1 MEPLFENSYQ
11 RTEQMN
17 RQLARYVYRRPV
29 WLVLDVAIAISVAV
43 QILFL
48 FFEPQS
54 FSVQALILAAL
65 VYIAQGL
72 GQYRWARLAIQ
83 RDREMS
89 HGQPLNV
96 EIQITADTL
105 TMHSHLGNTVHLSLE
120 DIHRVGQTRQLI
132 VVESEGRILYPLRKD
147 SFTRGTASECLAF
160 LKQIGKDF

>member
-1 MEPLFENSYQ
+1 MEPLFENRYQ
-11 RTEQMN
+11 RTEQMS

-29 WLVLDVAIAISVAV
+29 WLVLDVAIAISAVV

-54 FSVQALILAAL
+54 FSAQALILAAL

-89 HGQPLNV
+89 HGQSLEV

-105 TMHSHLGNTVHLSLE
+105 TMRSHLGNTVHLSLE
-120 DIHRVGQTRQLI
+120 DIHRVGQTRHLI
-132 VVESEGRILYPLRKD
+132 VVESEGRILYPLCKD